1 MTIVLYDNNSPFNK
15 VEKDITQVGTLTG
28 TLRGEAD
35 VVHPRILIE
44 TDVLPDFNYAE
55 ISTFGRYYY
64 LEDVKNIRRSLWEI
78 TLKSDPLMSFKDVVY
93 NSSGIVK
100 NTEAFGANDYLDAE
114 MWVRTAKDK
123 TDIYPFP
130 SGLLDSGEYILI
142 TAGG

>member
-15 VEKDITQVGTLTG
+15 VNKDITRVGTLTG

-35 VVHPRILIE
+35 AVHPRILIE
-44 TDVLPDFNYAE
+44 ADVLPDFNYAE

-64 LEDVKNIRRSLWEI
+64 LDDVKNIRRSLWEI

-93 NSSGIVK
+93 NSSGIIK
-100 NTEAFGANDYLDAE
+100 STEAFGANDYLDSE
-114 MWVRTAKDK
+114 MWVRSAKDK
-123 TDIYPFP
+123 TDIYSFP

>member
-15 VEKDITQVGTLTG
+15 VNKDITRVGTLTG

-93 NSSGIVK
+93 NSSGILK
-100 NTEAFGANDYLDAE
+100 NTEAFGANAYLAAE

-123 TDIYPFP
+123 TDIYSFP